1 MNMVGHEDV
10 GVQAEAVL
18 LPEFLQSFQKLLA
31 QCWVAEQFQSPVS
44 SSSNKVK
51 VR

>member
-18 LPEFLQSFQKLLA
+18 LPEFLQGSQNLLA
-31 QCWVAEQFQSPVS
+31 QRWVAEQFQSPVS

>member
-1 MNMVGHEDV
+1 MVGHEDV

-18 LPEFLQSFQKLLA
+18 LPEFLQGAQTLLA
-31 QCWVAEQFQSPVS
+31 QRWVAEQFQSPVS

-51 VR
+51 MR

>member
-1 MNMVGHEDV
+1 MNMVRHENV
-10 GVQAEAVL
+10 GVQAKAVL
-18 LPEFLQSFQKLLA
+18 LPEFLQSFQKFMA
-31 QCWVAEQFQSPVS
+31 QRWVAEQFQSPVS